1 MVRTSAAGSGAPA
14 GPSSPPSRP
23 PLPTPRPP
31 PPARRVSGLDGR
43 RASARPSL
51 GGVPR
56 PLPAGGAR
64 GGEGRGGARR
74 ARRGAAVH
82 LARCLR
88 LLVIISSSQLFL
100 FPQTENVRRP
110 ILTKRP
116 SSLRQ
121 NKCLPGL
128 AQNYFSRSQ
137 KNCVQETVDED
148 KRKRRVIDISCRNVK
163 TGKGQASWSA
173 AFMLKKEVVLCIRRN

>member
-1 MVRTSAAGSGAPA
+1 M
-14 GPSSPPSRP
+14 
-23 PLPTPRPP
+23 
-31 PPARRVSGLDGR
+31 
-43 RASARPSL
+43 
-51 GGVPR
+51 
-56 PLPAGGAR
+56 
-64 GGEGRGGARR
+64 
-74 ARRGAAVH
+74 H

-100 FPQTENVRRP
+100 FPQTENVRRL